1 MKCGLFSFSV
11 GPSST
16 SLLVSPLPMAQ
27 SSFQAI
33 PSSGVTR
40 KKVVTIKK
48 ALDELG
54 FIPTYLI
61 EASETVNSIYALGE
75 KMVCFEF
82 QDSILIVYLC

>member
-1 MKCGLFSFSV
+1 
-11 GPSST
+11 
-16 SLLVSPLPMAQ
+16 MAQ
-27 SSFQAI
+27 ASFQPF
-33 PSSGVTR
+33 PSTGVTR

-61 EASETVNSIYALGE
+61 EAFETVNSIYALGE

-82 QDSILIVYLC
+82 QDSILIFYLC